1 VQAREELGEDEEQE
15 VDEEEVEVEGREGA
29 EHERRPHFIAFFR
42 ADTKAAQADEAMRSS
57 LRAEHLLQ
65 QRHTGAPAAAARI
78 THLLPW
84 QIVVVLERR
93 RQDWRSRSSLARF
106 CFGFAY
112 RWTRRPPARNG
123 AHRSNADGWLAWPR
137 KHKAYSFHK
146 AGGGWACMGPNVI

>member
-29 EHERRPHFIAFFR
+29 EHERRPHFIASFR

-78 THLLPW
+78 AHLLPW
-84 QIVVVLERR
+84 QIVIVLERR
-93 RQDWRSRSSLARF
+93 RQEWRSRSSLA
-106 CFGFAY
+106 FALAIDGHGDHPQW
-112 RWTRRPPARNG
+112 RTQNG
-123 AHRSNADGWLAWPR
+123 DM
-137 KHKAYSFHK
+137 
-146 AGGGWACMGPNVI
+146 ACGVGKETQSL